1 MSIWKRFLV
10 WILPQWRWDEHNP
23 YRRSC
28 RYCGQTQSQYGY
40 AAFPRSCWWEDTYPV
55 MARKPECDVVHPEE

>member
-10 WILPQWRWDEHNP
+10 WILPQWRLDEHNP

-28 RYCGQTQSQYGY
+28 RYCGQTQTMYGL
-40 AAFPRSCWWEDTYPV
+40 ADSRAGWWEDTYPV
-55 MARKPECDVVHPEE
+55 MPRKPECDVVHPEE